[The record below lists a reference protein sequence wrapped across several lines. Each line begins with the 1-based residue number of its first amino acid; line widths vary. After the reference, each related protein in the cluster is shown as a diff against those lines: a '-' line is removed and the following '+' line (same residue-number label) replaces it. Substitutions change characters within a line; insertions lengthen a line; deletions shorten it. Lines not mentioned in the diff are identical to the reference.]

1 MINEIENQKEQK
13 SRNIRRKRRE
23 KKEDRINSDNKL
35 KSWFFFFGVL
45 CLILFMLKIFICS
58 KLLN

>member
-35 KSWFFFFGVL
+35 KSWFFFFR
-45 CLILFMLKIFICS
+45 CFMSHFIYVEDFY
-58 KLLN
+58 LL